1 MKFEVGDTVLLLHSN
16 EEARVVEIINEKMVM
31 VDVKGVKFPAYIDQ
45 IDFPYFKRFSE
56 KKVVAPKK
64 QKQFVD
70 DIRKEKPSA
79 GQRVVDGVWLVVFP
93 KFETD
98 EFGDEVVEDLKF
110 HLVNRTE
117 TTYNF
122 TYRLNY
128 LGTSEFELKNTIHPF
143 ESFYLHDEPF
153 ANMNDNPSFEFIFSL
168 QKPDKRKADH
178 YESILKPKAKQIFSR
193 IEQLR
198 EKNEASFSFKLFDS
212 YPDRPVEEKMDL
224 GKLATKGYKIYDAKR
239 SREHLESPRSVI
251 DLHVEKLT
259 DNWKHL
265 SNYEIL
271 SLQIKEFEK
280 YYDLALAHMQPSLIV
295 IHGVGTGKLREEIH
309 ELLKYRKEV
318 KSYVNQFHPSFG
330 YGATE
335 ILFQY

>member
-16 EEARVVEIINEKMVM
+16 EEGQVIEIINEKMVM

-45 IDFPYFKRFSE
+45 LDFPYFKRFSQ
-56 KKVVAPKK
+56 KQMFPQKK

-70 DIRKEKPSA
+70 DIRKEKPA
-79 GQRVVDGVWLVVFP
+79 AAPKVVDGVWLVVFP
-93 KFETD
+93 KFQTD
-98 EFGDEVVEDLKF
+98 EFGDEVVDDLKL

-117 TTYNF
+117 TAYQF

-128 LGTSEFELKNTIHPF
+128 FGKTEFELKNIVHPF
-143 ESFYLHDEPF
+143 ETFYLHDEPF

-168 QKPDKRKADH
+168 AQTNKKKADY
-178 YESILKPKAKQIFSR
+178 YESILKPKAKQLFAR
-193 IEQLR
+193 IEELR
-198 EKNEASFSFKLFDS
+198 DKNEPSFSFKLFDN
-212 YPDRPVEEKMDL
+212 YPDKAIEEKMDL
-224 GKLATKGYKIYDAKR
+224 GKLASKGYRIYDAKR
-239 SREHLESPRSVI
+239 TREHLDTPRSVV
-251 DLHVEKLT
+251 DLHIEKIT
-259 DNWKHL
+259 DSWEHF
-265 SNYEIL
+265 SNYEIVSMQL
-271 SLQIKEFEK
+271 REFEK
-280 YYDLALAHMQPSLIV
+280 YYDLAIAHMQPSLIV
-295 IHGVGTGKLREEIH
+295 IHGVGTGRLREEIH